1 MFIDTNHRKMS
12 VMIQVKVN
20 TEVQRHA
27 DNEVKVIGI
36 DRGIKNIAVLS
47 NNKSS
52 TSERSE
58 GKILLQ

>member
-1 MFIDTNHRKMS
+1 
-12 VMIQVKVN
+12 MIQVKVN